1 MGYPAAVESLIEQL
15 RRLPG
20 IGRRGAERI
29 VTHLLEASPR
39 QAEDLVAALGA
50 LRERVHPCPRCGS
63 WCEEAECRICRNE
76 HRANGRLC
84 VVERPTDLYAFEESG
99 AFDGCYHVL
108 GGTISPLGGVM
119 PEDLSI
125 DRLLGRV
132 REEAIQEVIIALSPT
147 VEGDATALYLAQ
159 QLAPLGVSV
168 TRIGLGLPLGASLGY
183 ADPGTLKLALEGRRR
198 MDG

>member
-29 VTHLLEASPR
+29 VTHLLEASP
-39 QAEDLVAALGA
+39 QQTEDLVRALGELHA
-50 LRERVHPCPRCGS
+50 KVRACETCGA
-63 WCEEAECRICRNE
+63 WCEAAHCRICMNE

-84 VVERPTDLYAFEESG
+84 IIERPTDLYAFEESG
-99 AFDGCYHVL
+99 AFDGRYHVL

-125 DRLLGRV
+125 DHLMRRV
-132 REEAIQEVIIALSPT
+132 KDESIQEAIIALSPT

-159 QLAPLGVSV
+159 QLRPMGVSV
-168 TRIGLGLPLGASLGY
+168 MRIGLGLPLGASLGY
-183 ADPGTLKLALEGRRR
+183 ADPGTLKLALEGRRQ
-198 MDG
+198 MDD

>member
-29 VTHLLEASPR
+29 VTHLLEASSN
-39 QAEDLVAALGA
+39 QTEDLVRALGE
-50 LRERVHPCPRCGS
+50 LHEKIRICETCGA
-63 WCEEAECRICRNE
+63 WCEAAHCRICMNE
-76 HRANGRLC
+76 HRANGRVC

-99 AFDGCYHVL
+99 AFDGRYHVL

-125 DRLLGRV
+125 DHLLKRV
-132 REEAIQEVIIALSPT
+132 RDESIQEAIIALSPT

-159 QLAPLGVSV
+159 QLRPLGVSV
-168 TRIGLGLPLGASLGY
+168 MRIGLGLPLGASLGY
-183 ADPGTLKLALEGRRR
+183 ADPGTLKLALEGRRQ

>member
-20 IGRRGAERI
+20 IGRRGAERL
-29 VTHLLEASPR
+29 VTHLLEAPPA
-39 QAEDLVAALGA
+39 QTQELIAALGT
-50 LRERVHPCPRCGS
+50 LRERVRNCERCGS
-63 WCEEAECRICRNE
+63 WCESRYCRICENE

-99 AFDGCYHVL
+99 AFDGRYHVL

-119 PEDLSI
+119 PDDLNIES
-125 DRLLGRV
+125 LLKRMG
-132 REEAIQEVIIALSPT
+132 EESIQEVILALSPT
-147 VEGDATALYLAQ
+147 VEGDATAHYIAQ
-159 QLAPLGVSV
+159 LLVPEGVSV
-168 TRIGLGLPLGASLGY
+168 MRIGLGLPLGASLGY

-198 MDG
+198 MQG

>member
-1 MGYPAAVESLIEQL
+1 VGYPAAVETLIEQL

-29 VTHLLEASPR
+29 VTHLLEAAPEQTR
-39 QAEDLVAALGA
+39 ELTAALTA
-50 LRERVHPCPRCGS
+50 LRDHVRNCTRCGS
-63 WCEEAECRICRNE
+63 WCEGDLCRICDNP

-84 VVERPTDLYAFEESG
+84 VVERPPDLYAFEESG
-99 AFDGCYHVL
+99 AFDGRYHVL

-119 PEDLSI
+119 PDDLNIES
-125 DRLLGRV
+125 LLRRV
-132 REEAIQEVIIALSPT
+132 RDENVQEVIVALSPT

-159 QLAPLGVSV
+159 RLAPLGVSV
-168 TRIGLGLPLGASLGY
+168 MRIGLGLPLGASLGY

>member
-29 VTHLLEASPR
+29 VTHVLETSPR
-39 QAEDLVAALGA
+39 LTADLVISLQT
-50 LRERVHPCPRCGS
+50 LRERVHPCARCGS
-63 WCEEAECRICRNE
+63 WCEDDECRICRNE

-84 VVERPTDLYAFEESG
+84 VVERPPDLYAFEESG
-99 AFDGCYHVL
+99 AFDGRYHVL

-125 DRLLGRV
+125 DQLLRRV
-132 REEAIQEVIIALSPT
+132 PEESIQEVIIALSPT
-147 VEGDATALYLAQ
+147 VEGDATAHYLAQ
-159 QLAPLGVSV
+159 QLTPMGVSV
-168 TRIGLGLPLGASLGY
+168 MRIGLGLPLGASLGY